1 MPDPVVHFEIIGADP
16 SRLRGFFGELFG
28 WEYERTP
35 VASAVSDPGDYGF
48 IDLLTAADGSGIR
61 GGIGGG
67 AGYDGR
73 ALFYVGV
80 PDVEE
85 ALQQVQRLGGT
96 RRMGPETSPGGLV
109 VGHFSD
115 PEGNLIGVA
124 GVG

>member
-16 SRLRGFFGELFG
+16 RRLREFFGELFG
-28 WEYERTP
+28 WAYELTP
-35 VASAVSDPGDYGF
+35 VAPAVSDPDDYGF
-48 IDLLTAADGSGIR
+48 IDRLTTADGSGIR

-67 AGYDGR
+67 AGYQPQ

-80 PDVEE
+80 PDVEQ
-85 ALQQVQRLGGT
+85 ALQRAERLGGS
-96 RRMGPETSPGGLV
+96 RRMGPETSPAGLV

-115 PEGNLIGVA
+115 PAGNLIGVA